1 MHGIEISEFEAAFAA
16 RNTPAWHNLGT
27 VFEDEVTT
35 DEMLELAHLDN
46 WDVHLRPVTVE
57 GVDSDRFAKQYFA
70 TIRTNPFDGDFDALS
85 IVGERYKTFQN
96 EELFDFGQALLHN
109 GGIWESAGSIREGRQ
124 VFASLV
130 IPNSITLDPEGA
142 NDKVES
148 YLMLTTSHDGTSAIV
163 AGITPVRVVC
173 QNTLNF
179 AINGLKQ
186 SFKIRHTQSAE
197 GKIQVARETLG
208 LATAYMNEFEVEAQ
222 SMIETEMSNAQ
233 FETIFNQLYPLDVEA
248 GKAATTRHEN
258 KWEQALDLFVA
269 DDENASNE
277 NIVGTAWAGL
287 NALTEQGQWFR
298 NPRGGNAES
307 VLAAGSGL
315 DAIANANRNK
325 QRKAVL
331 EFVGA

>member
-1 MHGIEISEFEAAFAA
+1 MHGIEISEFEAAVAL

-27 VFEDEVTT
+27 VFEGEVDT
-35 DEMLELAHLDN
+35 DEMLELAHLND
-46 WDVHLRPVTVE
+46 WDVHLRPVEVA
-57 GVDSDRFAKQYFA
+57 GIDNDRFAKQYFA
-70 TIRTNPFDGDFDALS
+70 TVRTNPFDGGLDTLS

-142 NDKVES
+142 NDQVES

-197 GKIQVARETLG
+197 GKIQIARETLG
-208 LATAYMNEFEVEAQ
+208 LAAAYMTEFEEEAQ
-222 SMIETEMSNAQ
+222 LMIETEMSNAE
-233 FETIFNQLYPLDVEA
+233 FERIFNEIYPLDSDA
-248 GKAATTRHEN
+248 GKAATTRHGT

-269 DDENASNE
+269 QDANASNA
-277 NIVGTAWAGL
+277 NILGTAWAGL
-287 NALTEQGQWFR
+287 NALTEHGQWYR
-298 NPRGGNAES
+298 NPRSGNAES

-315 DAIANANRNK
+315 DAIANASRNR

-331 EFVGA
+331 SFVGV